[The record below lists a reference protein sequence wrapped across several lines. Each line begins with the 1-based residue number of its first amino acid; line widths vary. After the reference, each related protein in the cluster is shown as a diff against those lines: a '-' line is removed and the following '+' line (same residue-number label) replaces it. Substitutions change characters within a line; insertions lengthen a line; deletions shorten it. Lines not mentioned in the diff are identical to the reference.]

1 VSSTLARRVVVS
13 SVQMALS
20 PREDEAAA
28 IAAAVER
35 FVAETA
41 LSGGGEGEAIGPW
54 QRAAL
59 LEGISAK
66 GTVEDSEG
74 GERWLS

>member
-1 VSSTLARRVVVS
+1 
-13 SVQMALS
+13 MPPS
-20 PREDEAAA
+20 PSAEESAA

-41 LSGGGEGEAIGPW
+41 APADGEGEAIGPW

-59 LEGISAK
+59 VEGVGAK
-66 GTVEDSEG
+66 GTVQDHLAEG
-74 GERWLS
+74 GVRWLS

>member
-1 VSSTLARRVVVS
+1 MV
-13 SVQMALS
+13 LS

-28 IAAAVER
+28 IAAAIER
-35 FVAETA
+35 FVAETVSPA
-41 LSGGGEGEAIGPW
+41 GDGGEAIGPW

-59 LEGISAK
+59 LEGIGAK
-66 GTVEDSEG
+66 GAVEDSEG